1 MTDDKSA
8 INRIGILGGGAW
20 GTALAVAAAAAGR
33 DVVLWARNPA
43 VVDAINDDHAN
54 PLYLPAIDLDPAI
67 RATGRLAEAAG
78 ADALLLAV
86 PAQHLRGL
94 ATDLAA
100 VALAD
105 RPLVI
110 CCKGIEQG
118 TGATMGEVLDTTMPG
133 NPQAVLSGPTFA
145 IEVARGLPTAVTLA
159 AADPVVGQRLI
170 DALGRPVFR
179 PYYSADPRGAELGGA
194 VKNVLAIACGIVEG
208 RALGDNARAALISRG
223 LAELL
228 RLGRHLD
235 VKSESLMGLAGLGD
249 LVLTCTSGTSRN
261 YSLGVELGRG
271 RALDDILKER
281 RSIAEGVWTADAL
294 HGLAKQRGI
303 DMPIVHA
310 VHSLLHEGAG
320 LDQVIGGLLTRPFTS
335 E

>member
-1 MTDDKSA
+1 MTDDNSA
-8 INRIGILGGGAW
+8 ISRIGILGGGAW
-20 GTALAVAAAAAGR
+20 GTALAMAAAAAGR
-33 DVVLWARNPA
+33 DVILWARNPA
-43 VVDAINDDHAN
+43 VVEAVNNGHVN
-54 PLYLPAIDLDPAI
+54 PLYLPDIELDPTI
-67 RATGRLAEAAG
+67 HATGRLDEAAQ

-86 PAQHLRGL
+86 PAQHLRSV

-100 VALAD
+100 VATPD
-105 RPLVI
+105 PPLVI

-118 TGATMGEVLDTTMPG
+118 TGATMSAVLDATLPD

-159 AADPVVGQRLI
+159 ASDPAIGQRLI
-170 DALGRPVFR
+170 DALGRPEFR

-228 RLGRHLD
+228 RLGRHLK
-235 VKSESLMGLAGLGD
+235 VTSESLMGLAGLGD

-271 RALDDILKER
+271 RALEEILNER

-294 HGLAKQRGI
+294 HGLARQHGI

-310 VHSLLHEGAG
+310 VQRLLHEGDG
-320 LDQVIGGLLTRPFTS
+320 LDQVIGGLLTRSFKS

>member
-1 MTDDKSA
+1 
-8 INRIGILGGGAW
+8 
-20 GTALAVAAAAAGR
+20 
-33 DVVLWARNPA
+33 
-43 VVDAINDDHAN
+43 
-54 PLYLPAIDLDPAI
+54 
-67 RATGRLAEAAG
+67 
-78 ADALLLAV
+78 
-86 PAQHLRGL
+86 
-94 ATDLAA
+94 
-100 VALAD
+100 
-105 RPLVI
+105 
-110 CCKGIEQG
+110 
-118 TGATMGEVLDTTMPG
+118 
-133 NPQAVLSGPTFA
+133 
-145 IEVARGLPTAVTLA
+145 VT
-159 AADPVVGQRLI
+159 
-170 DALGRPVFR
+170 
-179 PYYSADPRGAELGGA
+179 S
-194 VKNVLAIACGIVEG
+194 VLAIACGIVEG